1 MSVHFNEHTMAA
13 FLLKC
18 MEEPACGSPPAP
30 TAHPLYTESRILVRP
45 EKKFLK
51 FQQHWLASYNSY
63 KILAIRLLYL
73 YSGSGVHALKHP
85 VATAS

>member
-1 MSVHFNEHTMAA
+1 MAA

-18 MEEPACGSPPAP
+18 MEEPAYGSPPTP
-30 TAHPLYTESRILVRP
+30 PPIYRIHDIG
-45 EKKFLK
+45 EAWKKFLR

-73 YSGSGVHALKHP
+73 YSESGVHALRHQ
-85 VATAS
+85 VVIAS